1 MKARANAMAAEKA
14 AKYGILC
21 YRWMDGCMVEIYC
34 MHGLIDCDR
43 SIDSLVD

>member
-21 YRWMDGCMVEIYC
+21 YRWMDGWLKFIVW
-34 MHGLIDCDR
+34 ID
-43 SIDSLVD
+43 

>member
-21 YRWMDGCMVEIYC
+21 YKWMDGWMD
-34 MHGLIDCDR
+34 G
-43 SIDSLVD
+43 